1 VKHRAPLSLRNR
13 ISLVLV
19 VAVTGVLTGANVIV
33 FALAD
38 RFIDRRTE
46 EALDRQAEFIENFLV
61 PFSMAMAEPALE
73 QRFPTANDP
82 SAARYM
88 AVIDPA
94 GVTKYSLFLVNGE
107 DVEAPSLP
115 DPLPTTART
124 TLSIETSTE
133 IDGTE
138 VPFRVRATAL
148 DGGTVIISGVETT
161 STRNDLRLLVV
172 TLALTSAAIVI
183 VLALLSRRLVGMGLR
198 PLARMEAAAE
208 RIADGDLTHRVS
220 PSNTRTEI
228 GRLGASLNRMLV
240 EIEEAFAERQESEHK
255 LRASQATLKRFAAD
269 ASHELRTPLT
279 SIQGYAQLLRRGR
292 IVGSEDTA
300 RAAARIEDEAARLA
314 ALVDDLLMLAQLDER
329 ATPLH
334 QVIDLGP
341 LVAQAVDD
349 RRVIEG
355 DRTIDYSGDPGAMV
369 VGDPHQL
376 ARVITNLL
384 GNACQHT
391 PPGTPIEVHV
401 RRLDGPLAPSPTGPA
416 PVGARVEVDVVDH
429 GEGISAD
436 ARAHL
441 FDRFFRTDASRA
453 RATGGAGLGLAI
465 VASVVD
471 AHHGRCTVLDTAG
484 GGATFRVTLP
494 AFVLPAPTALFTSS
508 ESFAP
513 HPPTPELPPTG
524 PPSAPAAPA
533 APSPGAP
540 PVPAPVAQTSAPPS
554 DAFPPQAP
562 RRPFPSTTP

>member
-1 VKHRAPLSLRNR
+1 VKRRAPLSLRNR

-61 PFSMAMAEPALE
+61 PFSRGMTDPVQD

-88 AVIDPA
+88 AVIDPT
-94 GVTKYSLFLVNGE
+94 GVTKYSLLLVNGE
-107 DVEAPSLP
+107 DVVAPAVP
-115 DPLPTTART
+115 DVLPTAARSTSSIDTTAD
-124 TLSIETSTE
+124 
-133 IDGTE
+133 IDGTD

-148 DGGTVIISGVETT
+148 DDGTVVVSGVETT
-161 STRNDLRLLVV
+161 ATRNDLRLLVV
-172 TLALTSAAIVI
+172 TLALTSGAIVV
-183 VLALLSRRLVGMGLR
+183 VLALLSRRLVGVGLR
-198 PLARMEAAAE
+198 PLARMEVAAE

-228 GRLGASLNRMLV
+228 GRLGESLNRMLV
-240 EIEEAFAERQESEHK
+240 EIEEAFAERQESEHR

-292 IVGSEDTA
+292 IVGTEDTA

-329 ATPLH
+329 ATPVH
-334 QVIDLGP
+334 QVVELGP

-349 RRVIEG
+349 RRVIESEREIG
-355 DRTIDYSGDPGAMV
+355 YRGDPGAMV
-369 VGDPHQL
+369 EGDPHQL

-391 PPGTPIEVHV
+391 PPGTPVEALV
-401 RRLDGPLAPSPTGPA
+401 RQTMATVGPPR
-416 PVGARVEVDVVDH
+416 PVVEIDVVDH
-429 GEGISAD
+429 GDGIPPD
-436 ARAHL
+436 ARPNL
-441 FDRFFRTDASRA
+441 FDRFFRADSSRA
-453 RATGGAGLGLAI
+453 RSTGGAGLGLAI
-465 VASVVD
+465 VASVVE
-471 AHHGRCTVLDTAG
+471 AHHGRCTVLDTPG

-494 AFVLPAPTALFTSS
+494 AVAIAAPT
-508 ESFAP
+508 
-513 HPPTPELPPTG
+513 
-524 PPSAPAAPA
+524 
-533 APSPGAP
+533 
-540 PVPAPVAQTSAPPS
+540 PAPVAGPPDPFAPHSPPAPQADPPAPPLV
-554 DAFPPQAP
+554 P
-562 RRPFPSTTP
+562 RRPFPAPSEPPPSVPSY